1 MSQSGSETGLAIRRF
16 LTNQKFPLHLCIR
29 FLDYIFKFACHSLP
43 FFSLQFIQAKYISD
57 MDTLPEQPV
66 YVIVPSPGPSIESDR
81 LRLRPVTDSDT
92 PALFAIRSRWEVA
105 QMKYVLI
112 LF

>member
-1 MSQSGSETGLAIRRF
+1 
-16 LTNQKFPLHLCIR
+16 
-29 FLDYIFKFACHSLP
+29 
-43 FFSLQFIQAKYISD
+43 

-81 LRLRPVTDSDT
+81 LRLRPVTNSDT

-112 LF
+112 LFWISIEPEFRC